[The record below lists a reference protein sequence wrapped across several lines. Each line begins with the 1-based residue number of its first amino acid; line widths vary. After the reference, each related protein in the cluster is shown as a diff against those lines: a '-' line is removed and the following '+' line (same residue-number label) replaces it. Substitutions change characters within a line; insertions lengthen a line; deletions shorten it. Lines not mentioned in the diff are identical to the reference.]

1 MPLDASTLVKADQI
15 AHRFFAKFA
24 LVVDN
29 ARNVAVQPR
38 EDAKTDKWF
47 NLETPDTDS
56 YKEQLRLYRS
66 ISQLGASP
74 PPLELQILMS
84 VPELTDKQVLV
95 HHPPSSSRA
104 RVDPTPTHIL
114 LESWTLAFISSG
126 SASSQSSA
134 SSSSSGGGAGEVTL
148 ATVYKH
154 AMSVFRSLYTLL
166 RVLPAW
172 RICKRLRRR
181 PGAGSRN
188 GHLGVVLRVRARG
201 DSGSENT
208 RILGFD
214 TPLSP
219 SSPALPT
226 ATHAFEPVTHPMGVF
241 ALAVTY
247 LAAPHFELDTVEALL
262 SSRFLSL
269 DAGPDF
275 TPTLARNAQ
284 RESVSGSP
292 GSLPVRTS
300 LPRSPPQSVP
310 GNRGHGHGATGL
322 DPGAGLGLNLGA
334 GTPAVTSVADR
345 FVLPVGGSHTSSGSR
360 ASLPSTS
367 PRARTTA
374 LPGPM
379 QVQRST
385 SAQQPPAAGSGSAGS
400 IGSSSRLSREEG
412 REGVSS
418 IASRVRRESLG
429 MGRGSDLPSA
439 PGPLLIRRQSA
450 TVQPFKSSTLSS
462 GSPSLY
468 SNSPSLRHASPLA
481 GATLPS
487 IPGRPGGGPPSPTNT
502 RAPPFRGDAGP
513 SSPVTGG
520 GGIAALR
527 AGSSPVLP
535 LRPSPSTPFAP
546 SSLGER
552 RFPASPSDAAAPP
565 GAEPLAAPPRRK
577 RYSSSFGYR
586 YAAVGSDGS
595 AGSGDKGKEVERT
608 GQSASY
614 LSNNTDDDDI
624 SAFVQDIDARKP
636 IGGGFNARHDR
647 ERTISEAGLG
657 ARRAITEQTGV
668 QAREERRADAD
679 NPGLSRHSRT
689 ISEGPRSSS
698 LAREAR
704 EAATTV
710 ATSRAGS
717 GSGQANAMALDQA
730 GIDKRLKELNA
741 AFRASIGVVERR
753 PSSGEGVTSGE
764 RPRDASAPPPAL
776 TRSPFSAS
784 GRGPAPAHMHTP
796 SLSAGAGEQRASASA
811 RNPRRVV
818 TTPGGGA
825 ESVSV
830 WDNRGARRARA
841 DSVGSA
847 ASGAS
852 EIDRPRRFYGQGH
865 GARGSAGSV
874 GGGSVGSEEV
884 VGRLEMER

>member
-29 ARNVAVQPR
+29 ARNVAVEPR

-56 YKEQLRLYRS
+56 YKDQLRLYRS

-104 RVDPTPTHIL
+104 RIDPTPTHIL

-134 SSSSSGGGAGEVTL
+134 SSSNSSGGGAGEVTL

-345 FVLPVGGSHTSSGSR
+345 FILPVGGSHTSSGSR

-450 TVQPFKSSTLSS
+450 TVR
-462 GSPSLY
+462 PSVY
-468 SNSPSLRHASPLA
+468 SNSPGGVDKFDGYAIH
-481 GATLPS
+481 GAT
-487 IPGRPGGGPPSPTNT
+487 GPVP
-502 RAPPFRGDAGP
+502 
-513 SSPVTGG
+513 
-520 GGIAALR
+520 
-527 AGSSPVLP
+527 
-535 LRPSPSTPFAP
+535 
-546 SSLGER
+546 
-552 RFPASPSDAAAPP
+552 
-565 GAEPLAAPPRRK
+565 
-577 RYSSSFGYR
+577 
-586 YAAVGSDGS
+586 
-595 AGSGDKGKEVERT
+595 
-608 GQSASY
+608 
-614 LSNNTDDDDI
+614 
-624 SAFVQDIDARKP
+624 
-636 IGGGFNARHDR
+636 
-647 ERTISEAGLG
+647 
-657 ARRAITEQTGV
+657 
-668 QAREERRADAD
+668 
-679 NPGLSRHSRT
+679 
-689 ISEGPRSSS
+689 
-698 LAREAR
+698 
-704 EAATTV
+704 
-710 ATSRAGS
+710 
-717 GSGQANAMALDQA
+717 
-730 GIDKRLKELNA
+730 
-741 AFRASIGVVERR
+741 
-753 PSSGEGVTSGE
+753 
-764 RPRDASAPPPAL
+764 
-776 TRSPFSAS
+776 
-784 GRGPAPAHMHTP
+784 
-796 SLSAGAGEQRASASA
+796 
-811 RNPRRVV
+811 
-818 TTPGGGA
+818 
-825 ESVSV
+825 
-830 WDNRGARRARA
+830 
-841 DSVGSA
+841 
-847 ASGAS
+847 
-852 EIDRPRRFYGQGH
+852 
-865 GARGSAGSV
+865 
-874 GGGSVGSEEV
+874 
-884 VGRLEMER
+884 